1 MASPPKESRK
11 VLEGVFAVNKP
22 QWSSSAGVLRDL
34 QDHFAGS
41 SLFATW
47 LESQKRTMILSH
59 SKPKHINNL
68 KVKLGHGGTLDPMAT
83 GVLIVGV
90 GKGTKQLSNFLECTK
105 SYECV
110 VLFGAATDSY
120 DAVGKVVSKA
130 AYEHVTRELVEEKL
144 AQFRGKIMQKPSVF
158 SALKIDGKKMY
169 EYAREGHSIPEVA
182 ARPVEVKELEL
193 VEWLE
198 PGSHEYAWPKEEVDG
213 EAKQGAEK
221 ALGIRKADVD
231 VHAKSAAQRARKRS
245 RSPDYDQVHGAG
257 EQPKKP
263 RTESE
268 PAMSG
273 ALPSEDAPVDS
284 AEAPTVDDP
293 AFDGVRQVEVTAS
306 LDSPLEDRTA
316 STIES
321 AESADRVRTSAE
333 KLEGEEENSA
343 ATVPTS
349 GPNLQPP
356 AARLRMTVTSG
367 FYVRSLCH
375 DLGLACSSL
384 GLMSSLIRTRQGDY
398 SLSSSQSTTTQSTD
412 LSTSSPQHQTNKPPI
427 VLEWSDLEAGP
438 ETWEPI
444 LKQQLED
451 FMQKEGWEAE
461 ELEDD
466 ETWQEKK
473 TEFMENRREND
484 RDRSYRG
491 GGRGG
496 GSGMA
501 MVVGRVGEGSMIRR

>member
-11 VLEGVFAVNKP
+11 VLEGVIAVNKP

-34 QDHFAGS
+34 QDHFGRS
-41 SLFATW
+41 PLFAPW
-47 LESQKRTMILSH
+47 LESQKRAMILSN

-110 VLFGAATDSY
+110 VLFGAATDSF

-198 PGSHEYAWPKEEVDG
+198 PGSHEYAWPEEEVDG
-213 EAKQGAEK
+213 TAMQGAER

-231 VHAKSAAQRARKRS
+231 VHAVTAARRARKRS
-245 RSPDYDQVHGAG
+245 RTPDDDHVEGAG

-263 RTESE
+263 RTENE

-273 ALPSEDAPVDS
+273 ALPSEETGTDS
-284 AEAPTVDDP
+284 AEALIVDHP
-293 AFDGVRQVEVTAS
+293 VYDGVRTLETANKTPPPVE
-306 LDSPLEDRTA
+306 DLEA
-316 STIES
+316 PKIAA
-321 AESADRVRTSAE
+321 AELFDRVSTSAGKSE
-333 KLEGEEENSA
+333 SESTNGAAPTPPSA
-343 ATVPTS
+343 PPA
-349 GPNLQPP
+349 QPP

-384 GLMSSLIRTRQGDY
+384 GLMSSLIRTRQGSY
-398 SLSSSQSTTTQSTD
+398 ALHPSSPTQS
-412 LSTSSPQHQTNKPPI
+412 S
-427 VLEWSDLEAGP
+427 VLQWSDLEAGP
-438 ETWEPI
+438 ETWEPVV
-444 LKQQLED
+444 QRQLEE
-451 FMQKEGWEAE
+451 FMEREGWEAE
-461 ELEDD
+461 VLED
-466 ETWQEKK
+466 EEAWRAKMGEVR
-473 TEFMENRREND
+473 ESRREGD
-484 RDRSYRG
+484 RERSYKG
-491 GGRGG
+491 GGRGKG
-496 GSGMA
+496 KWNGSGKG
-501 MVVGRVGEGSMIRR
+501 GRRYYDKKMNGGRDD

>member
-34 QDHFAGS
+34 QSHFASS
-41 SLFATW
+41 SLFAPW
-47 LESQKRTMILSH
+47 LESQRRAMILSN

-90 GKGTKQLSNFLECTK
+90 GKGTKQLGKFLECTK

-144 AQFRGKIMQKPSVF
+144 AQFRGSILQKPSIF
-158 SALKIDGKKMY
+158 SALKVDGKKMY
-169 EYAREGHSIPEVA
+169 EYAREGKNIPEVA
-182 ARPVEVKELEL
+182 ARPVEVLELEL

-198 PGSHEYAWPKEEVDG
+198 PGSHEYSWPKEEMDST
-213 EAKQGAEK
+213 EMQGAEK
-221 ALGIRKADVD
+221 LLGIRKEDAKIHADTA
-231 VHAKSAAQRARKRS
+231 AKRGRKRS
-245 RSPDYDQVHGAG
+245 RTPEGDSVEGAG

-263 RTESE
+263 RTGSE

-273 ALPSEDAPVDS
+273 ALPSEDAA
-284 AEAPTVDDP
+284 AEDQRAPEFEQGIETTTTAP
-293 AFDGVRQVEVTAS
+293 AEPT
-306 LDSPLEDRTA
+306 PTPTEDRPAETA
-316 STIES
+316 GQESTTG
-321 AESADRVRTSAE
+321 DP
-333 KLEGEEENSA
+333 
-343 ATVPTS
+343 PTS
-349 GPNLQPP
+349 TTPVKPQPP

-375 DLGLACSSL
+375 DLGLACNSL
-384 GLMSSLIRTRQGDY
+384 GIMSSLIRSRQGDHE
-398 SLSSSQSTTTQSTD
+398 LG
-412 LSTSSPQHQTNKPPI
+412 NN
-427 VLEWSDLEAGP
+427 VLEWSELEAGP
-438 ETWEPI
+438 ATWEPKI
-444 LKQQLED
+444 QTFLQD
-451 FMQKEGWEAE
+451 FMDKEGWEVE

-466 ETWQEKK
+466 EAWQERKK
-473 TEFMENRREND
+473 ESIENRKDED
-484 RDRSYRG
+484 RNRSYRG
-491 GGRGG
+491 GGGKGKWHGKGNGG
-496 GSGMA
+496 RNHYSKKMNGS
-501 MVVGRVGEGSMIRR
+501 RD